1 MGKCSTCEKL
11 KEIRRKAVL
20 PEQRDRAAATQS
32 AHVAAVLKDRRVDAL
47 VQGKAEESIMASN
60 PGSPWAETILNWDQ
74 DWMDQAKFRCPRNTS
89 MNKQFADMWRPQ
101 LGAGGVTMDGIGSFI
116 FLTDLDLGKH
126 ADVQL
131 TLTCRALEVA
141 FGQLSARGLP
151 MPAHFLCYSDNATG
165 ETKNNSMFQWMCWLV
180 ARRKIVSGMLCQG
193 RVGHTHT
200 GGKTEHL
207 LRLLEACGAVASW
220 RTRAILQ
227 NASGNACPPKH
238 AESSRLTNLKGPCLG
253 GRSLPGCLRTFVLKA

>member
-1 MGKCSTCEKL
+1 MSSICSTGPHGRATQRQPANALLFACICAIGKHLIIARQAQMGKCSTCEKL

-20 PEQRDRAAATQS
+20 PEQRDRAAAAQS

-116 FLTDLDLGKH
+116 FLTDLDLGKM
-126 ADVQL
+126 QM
-131 TLTCRALEVA
+131 
-141 FGQLSARGLP
+141 S
-151 MPAHFLCYSDNATG
+151 N
-165 ETKNNSMFQWMCWLV
+165 
-180 ARRKIVSGMLCQG
+180 
-193 RVGHTHT
+193 
-200 GGKTEHL
+200 
-207 LRLLEACGAVASW
+207 
-220 RTRAILQ
+220 
-227 NASGNACPPKH
+227 
-238 AESSRLTNLKGPCLG
+238 
-253 GRSLPGCLRTFVLKA
+253 

>member
-1 MGKCSTCEKL
+1 
-11 KEIRRKAVL
+11 
-20 PEQRDRAAATQS
+20 
-32 AHVAAVLKDRRVDAL
+32 VAAVLKDRRVDAS

-116 FLTDLDLGKH
+116 FLTDLDLGKN

-151 MPAHFLCYSDNATG
+151 MPAHFRCYSDNASG
-165 ETKNNSMFQWMCWLV
+165 ETNNNSMFQWMRWLV
-180 ARRKIVSGMLCQG
+180 ACRKIVSGMLCQG
-193 RVGHTHT
+193 RVGHTHGRQDRT
-200 GGKTEHL
+200 F
-207 LRLLEACGAVASW
+207 AAVA
-220 RTRAILQ
+220 RGLRRCGLMEDP
-227 NASGNACPPKH
+227 GH
-238 AESSRLTNLKGPCLG
+238 FAERIRECMSA
-253 GRSLPGCLRTFVLKA
+253 KARGIFEVDKT